1 MLTLIFQL
9 LYFTVL
15 LTTDIALT
23 FIFKHLYFPLR
34 SYFSCEFY
42 IFNWGVALTLRV
54 SFTLSVVVWHVIY
67 IPHTVILSCCDA
79 CDLSVF
85 LFYAVM
91 VSVCWPVKLVL
102 RRQLYCTGHGS
113 EMGLSEFSNGDG
125 SCSEQGS
132 WWWIRRSDHALVSQ
146 EMWFPEGQRALLF

>member
-23 FIFKHLYFPLR
+23 FIFTHLHFPLR

-42 IFNWGVALTLRV
+42 IFNWGVAFTFLVCYISSWGVALTLRV

-67 IPHTVILSCCDA
+67 IPYTVILSCCDA

-91 VSVCWPVKLVL
+91 LSVCRPVKLVL
-102 RRQLYCTGHGS
+102 RRQSYCTGHGS

-125 SCSEQGS
+125 SCSEQGA
-132 WWWIRRSDHALVSQ
+132 WWWIHALVS
-146 EMWFPEGQRALLF
+146 